1 MWKLAQLKIQR
12 WVVPNQTRS
21 WLVAI
26 GVWVIWLQNGWYVIL
41 LCLCGVSFWS
51 LQYKLA
57 SKLSVD
63 SIAYIFSC
71 GKKKQTSPVLPRNSL
86 SWENEKVSFFRRSQR
101 LLHGGR
107 GDNRPPPFLIPSSF
121 PVFLPCI
128 FFLSLPLSLFSRYFC
143 LSAAFVYIGKFGN
156 VCLVIFPLSVW
167 FCLSFL

>member
-1 MWKLAQLKIQR
+1 MVFLFGVCNTNTLLNDLLTLLLT
-12 WVVPNQTRS
+12 VF
-21 WLVAI
+21 LVDKKNK
-26 GVWVIWLQNGWYVIL
+26 QM
-41 LCLCGVSFWS
+41 
-51 LQYKLA
+51 
-57 SKLSVD
+57 
-63 SIAYIFSC
+63 AYP
-71 GKKKQTSPVLPRNSL
+71 SPVLPRNSL

-121 PVFLPCI
+121 PVFFCRA